1 MQVVN
6 YQSKQ
11 VVVREGDPSNFIH
24 IIISG
29 TFEMFIKR
37 ALHHQND

>member
-37 ALHHQND
+37 ALHL